1 VLLAQVRSLYGP
13 LLACVT
19 ASKSAFEAMVHQH
32 SPQGSHQSFV
42 ELVRAN
48 PEGREGQ
55 IYRRAPLLHLRV
67 PMRMK
72 GSSLGPFLKHVYF
85 SWDVVVVGFVC
96 NRDN

>member
-1 VLLAQVRSLYGP
+1 MLLAQVRSLYGP

-55 IYRRAPLLHLRV
+55 IYRRAPLLHFRV

-72 GSSLGPFLKHVYF
+72 GSSLGPILELV
-85 SWDVVVVGFVC
+85 
-96 NRDN
+96 